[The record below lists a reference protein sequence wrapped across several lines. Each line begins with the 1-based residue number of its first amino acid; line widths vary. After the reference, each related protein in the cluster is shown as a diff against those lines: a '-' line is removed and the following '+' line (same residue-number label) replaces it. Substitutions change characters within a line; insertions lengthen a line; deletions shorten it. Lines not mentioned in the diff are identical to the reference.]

1 MGQEGPAE
9 SREPSI
15 VARAGG
21 LKNWNSSAPSYPAR
35 LDDKGEMRSLI

>member
-21 LKNWNSSAPSYPAR
+21 LNWNSSAPSYPVR
-35 LDDKGEMRSLI
+35 LDDKGEMRSLIS